1 MLKPATPFTF
11 VSLFACSVL
20 LLATGTA
27 QAQNGA
33 QRASGDEKR
42 CQANTSGASGKAN
55 EADFDGTYSACS
67 LVNGFI
73 GFGARTNDGT
83 NQTPEFSL
91 GESDQV
97 LRHPQSPNKDH
108 RLANLLAQQGGSGS
122 EGGLRTGRASGEYR
136 FGTRDFVS
144 VQESQPIDDA
154 DGYHGAPRAYAGARS
169 EYAPFVSSSSR
180 ETGSPAGGGGGVG
193 GGGVGGGIDGGS
205 NGGSLVPP
213 VTPAVPEPETWAM
226 LMAGLGLLAF
236 AGRRKAGRKA

>member
-1 MLKPATPFTF
+1 MLNPIIQLPTRA
-11 VSLFACSVL
+11 LVL
-20 LLATGTA
+20 VAALALCGGSA
-27 QAQNGA
+27 QAQSTQQQSNTNDKG
-33 QRASGDEKR
+33 
-42 CQANTSGASGKAN
+42 CQANTSGANGKAN
-55 EADFDGTYSACS
+55 ETNLDGTYSACS

-73 GFGARTNDGT
+73 GFGARTNDGK

-108 RLANLLAQQGGSGS
+108 RLANLLAQQGGNGS
-122 EGGLRTGRASGEYR
+122 EGGLRTGRAGGEYR

-144 VQESQPIDDA
+144 VQESQPVDDA
-154 DGYHGAPRAYAGARS
+154 GGYHGAPRAYAGARS
-169 EYAPFVSSSSR
+169 DYAPFVSSSSR
-180 ETGSPAGGGGGVG
+180 DTGLPAGVGGGVG

-236 AGRRKAGRKA
+236 AGRRKASRKA